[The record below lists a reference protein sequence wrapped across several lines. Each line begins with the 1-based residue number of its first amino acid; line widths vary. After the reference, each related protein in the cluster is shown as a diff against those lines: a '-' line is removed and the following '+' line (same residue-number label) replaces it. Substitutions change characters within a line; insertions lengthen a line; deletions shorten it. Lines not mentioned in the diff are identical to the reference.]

1 MTFSGKYALEDVI
14 GKGTG
19 GTIRRASDLE
29 GNAWAVKIMG
39 DVDDAVMEYSYGK
52 ILHHPCLCASKH
64 MYVEDGKA
72 YIVMELMEKDLYAIV
87 ARSGPLS
94 EKDARIVVDR
104 VARGLEY
111 MHDRGSV
118 HRDVKPSNIML
129 ARDGRF
135 DTVKLGDFGLSE
147 DGVTRKIRG
156 TPGFMAP
163 EIGVDSGPRRL
174 GPAVDAYALGVT
186 LRFLLTGDKTG
197 DKKPGKPT
205 TSKHAADLIRRL
217 VATDP
222 GERPTMSDVLDH
234 PFCSQ
239 SGGNPCSHAIQR
251 AFGCM

>member
-19 GTIRRASDLE
+19 GTIRRASDPE
-29 GNAWAVKIMG
+29 GNAWAVKIMD
-39 DVDDAVMEYSYGK
+39 DVDDAVMEYSYGR

-64 MYVEDGKA
+64 MYVENGRA
-72 YIVMELMEKDLYAIV
+72 YIVMELMDGDLRAIV

-94 EKDARIVVDR
+94 EKDARVVVDR

-129 ARDGRF
+129 AREGRF
-135 DTVKLGDFGLSE
+135 DTAKLGDFGLSE

-163 EIGVDSGPRRL
+163 EIDGGADTSRL
-174 GPAVDAYALGVT
+174 GPAIDAYALGVT
-186 LRFLLTGDKTG
+186 LRFLLTGDKAG
-197 DKKPGKPT
+197 DKNPG
-205 TSKHAADLIRRL
+205 KHAADLIRRL

-239 SGGNPCSHAIQR
+239 PSGNPCSHAIQR

>member
-1 MTFSGKYALEDVI
+1 
-14 GKGTG
+14 
-19 GTIRRASDLE
+19 
-29 GNAWAVKIMG
+29 
-39 DVDDAVMEYSYGK
+39 
-52 ILHHPCLCASKH
+52 
-64 MYVEDGKA
+64 
-72 YIVMELMEKDLYAIV
+72 
-87 ARSGPLS
+87 
-94 EKDARIVVDR
+94 
-104 VARGLEY
+104 
-111 MHDRGSV
+111 
-118 HRDVKPSNIML
+118 
-129 ARDGRF
+129 
-135 DTVKLGDFGLSE
+135 LGDFGLSE

-186 LRFLLTGDKTG
+186 LRFLLTGDKAG
-197 DKKPGKPT
+197 NKKPGKPT
-205 TSKHAADLIRRL
+205 TSKHATDLIRRL

>member
-1 MTFSGKYALEDVI
+1 MA
-14 GKGTG
+14 
-19 GTIRRASDLE
+19 
-29 GNAWAVKIMG
+29 
-39 DVDDAVMEYSYGK
+39 DVDDAVMEYSYGR
-52 ILHHPCLCASKH
+52 ILRHPCLCTSKH
-64 MYVEDGKA
+64 MYVEDSKA

-94 EKDARIVVDR
+94 EKDARVVVNR

-163 EIGVDSGPRRL
+163 EIDGKDSSRL

-186 LRFLLTGDKTG
+186 LRFLLTGDKAG
-197 DKKPGKPT
+197 RFEGKQ
-205 TSKHAADLIRRL
+205 AADLIRRL
-217 VATDP
+217 VSDDP
-222 GERPTMSDVLDH
+222 GERPTMSDVLGH

-239 SGGNPCSHAIQR
+239 PSGNPCSHAIQR